1 MPDEIDLDGPEWV
14 EPRFRA
20 GYLLTSVTARA
31 RPGSVEVSGGTLWIR
46 LPVVLLAWLV
56 NGLRSRRAPCGEWLQ
71 RGLLGS

>member
-1 MPDEIDLDGPEWV
+1 
-14 EPRFRA
+14 
-20 GYLLTSVTARA
+20 
-31 RPGSVEVSGGTLWIR
+31 VSGGTLWIR